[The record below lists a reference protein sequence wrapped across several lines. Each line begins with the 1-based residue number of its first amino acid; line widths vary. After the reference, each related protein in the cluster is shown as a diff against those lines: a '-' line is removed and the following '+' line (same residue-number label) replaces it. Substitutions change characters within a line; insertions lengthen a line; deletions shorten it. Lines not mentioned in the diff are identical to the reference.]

1 VKLAVVQLESDPS
14 ESSKQRCQL
23 LAEKLQL
30 PLLDIQQLRDDSLGS
45 SCEHFLGYTDSVLA
59 LCSVESK
66 QPAVLPLSVSVDFSD
81 PKLNY
86 RTKSAVKQ
94 QNIVKAIGA
103 KGALRPTVLDGTA
116 GLGKDAFL
124 LASLGCEVLLL
135 ERSKI
140 VHALLQ
146 DGLSRARNSN
156 VELAAITGRMELL
169 YTDFMKFTAS
179 EREFDVVYLDPMF
192 PERKKSAK
200 VKKDMALLQ
209 QLLGH
214 ESDNA
219 KLLEHARKLAK
230 KRVVVKRAKLSPHIS
245 SEKPDIEFK
254 GSSSRF
260 DVYLMT

>member
-1 VKLAVVQLESDPS
+1 VKLAVAQLESDP
-14 ESSKQRCQL
+14 EQRCQR

-30 PLLDIQQLRDDSLGS
+30 PLLDIQQSRGDSLRS
-45 SCEHFLGYTDSVLA
+45 SCDYFFGYKGSVLA
-59 LCSVESK
+59 LHSAESK
-66 QPAVLPLSVSVDFSD
+66 QRAVLPLSVSVDFSD
-81 PKLNY
+81 PKFNY

-146 DGLSRARNSN
+146 DGLFRARNSN
-156 VELAAITGRMELL
+156 EELTTVSGRMELL
-169 YTDFMKFTAS
+169 CTDFMEFTTS

-192 PERKKSAK
+192 PERRKSAK

-209 QLLGH
+209 KLLGH

-219 KLLEHARKLAK
+219 QLLEHARKIAK
-230 KRVVVKRAKLSPHIS
+230 KRVVVKRAKLSPHLG

-254 GSSSRF
+254 GSSSRY

>member
-1 VKLAVVQLESDPS
+1 
-14 ESSKQRCQL
+14 
-23 LAEKLQL
+23 
-30 PLLDIQQLRDDSLGS
+30 
-45 SCEHFLGYTDSVLA
+45 
-59 LCSVESK
+59 
-66 QPAVLPLSVSVDFSD
+66 
-81 PKLNY
+81 
-86 RTKSAVKQ
+86 
-94 QNIVKAIGA
+94 VKAIGA